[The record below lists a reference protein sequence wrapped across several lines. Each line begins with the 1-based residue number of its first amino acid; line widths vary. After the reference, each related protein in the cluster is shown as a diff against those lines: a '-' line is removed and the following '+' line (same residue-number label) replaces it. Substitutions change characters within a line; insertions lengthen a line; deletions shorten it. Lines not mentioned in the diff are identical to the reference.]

1 MSNPTPNISAIL
13 EAIVKSKPQDLLN
26 EWDEL
31 KAIRAWARKQ
41 ASATMEVGDRVR
53 IDGFAVTEPDLIPYR
68 ECLADGSQGTVQ
80 RVWFNQYVGQDGE
93 WRALVLMDKEWEE
106 IEGHRFWRGMLEEKP
121 DGMESYAGSDGRA
134 KRHEFPIPCQ
144 FLKVISSVPYT
155 TPSAALNARFGVP
168 LSGFMHQENDQ

>member
-53 IDGFAVTEPDLIPYR
+53 IDGVPGVAIECKAVRAMDLAGWMTE
-68 ECLADGSQGTVQ
+68 
-80 RVWFNQYVGQDGE
+80 
-93 WRALVLMDKEWEE
+93 
-106 IEGHRFWRGMLEEKP
+106 
-121 DGMESYAGSDGRA
+121 A
-134 KRHEFPIPCQ
+134 KREAENAGGKLAVVVAKRRMASVSRAYVVMELEQWCQ
-144 FLKVISSVPYT
+144 LAKGS
-155 TPSAALNARFGVP
+155 
-168 LSGFMHQENDQ
+168 E